1 MIKQY
6 LLDTFHSSDESKST
20 LLEKFITAIIIISV
34 ISTVLETEQQIY
46 TSNEHIFRWLEYVFF
61 GIFSFEYAL
70 RLLLCGNIHRFR
82 GLSGKIKYIFSPL
95 AILDLLAILPA
106 LLIEISSDLFLLR
119 ILRLFRMLR
128 IVKIL
133 KSNRSIRLFLVAV
146 KASRYQLYASLAVTL
161 FLLFMSSIIL
171 YLLEGSVQPEKFGSI
186 PRAMWWAM
194 ATLTTVGY
202 GDVYPITP
210 VGKVMAGVVAICG
223 IGIIAMPAGIIAA
236 NFGYE
241 YIKNTDEEDKS

>member
-6 LLDTFHSSDESKST
+6 LLNTFQSSDDSKST

-46 TSNEHIFRWLEYVFF
+46 TGNEHVFRRLEYVFL
-61 GIFSFEYAL
+61 GIFSFEYIL
-70 RLLLCGNIHRFR
+70 RLLLCGNIHRFS
-82 GLSGKIKYIFSPL
+82 GFSGKIKYIFSPL

-106 LLIEISSDLFLLR
+106 LLIEFSSDLFLLR

-128 IVKIL
+128 ILKLL
-133 KSNRSIRLFLVAV
+133 KSNKSIGLFLVAV
-146 KASRYQLYASLAVTL
+146 IASRYQLYASLAVTL
-161 FLLFMSSIIL
+161 FLLFVGSIML
-171 YLLEGSVQPEKFGSI
+171 YLLEGSVQPEQFGSI

-202 GDVYPITP
+202 GDVFPITP
-210 VGKVMAGVVAICG
+210 LGKVMAGVVAICG

-236 NFGYE
+236 NFGRE
-241 YIKNTDEEDKS
+241 YNNDTGEEEKS

>member
-6 LLDTFHSSDESKST
+6 LLNTFQSSDDSKST

-46 TSNEHIFRWLEYVFF
+46 TSNEHVFRWLEYVFL

-70 RLLLCGNIHRFR
+70 RLLLCGNIRRFR

-106 LLIEISSDLFLLR
+106 LLIEFSSDLFLLR

-128 IVKIL
+128 ILKLL
-133 KSNRSIRLFLVAV
+133 KSNKSIGLFLVAV
-146 KASRYQLYASLAVTL
+146 
-161 FLLFMSSIIL
+161 
-171 YLLEGSVQPEKFGSI
+171 
-186 PRAMWWAM
+186 
-194 ATLTTVGY
+194 
-202 GDVYPITP
+202 
-210 VGKVMAGVVAICG
+210 
-223 IGIIAMPAGIIAA
+223 IA
-236 NFGYE
+236 
-241 YIKNTDEEDKS
+241 